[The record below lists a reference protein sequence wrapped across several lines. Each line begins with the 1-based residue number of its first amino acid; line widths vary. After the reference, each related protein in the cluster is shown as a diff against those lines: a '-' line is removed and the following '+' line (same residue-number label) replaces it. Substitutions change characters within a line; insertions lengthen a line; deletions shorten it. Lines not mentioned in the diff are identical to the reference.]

1 VQVARAAGARVVAI
15 DLHPHRLDA
24 ARAAGADTVVPA
36 GHGAAD
42 AVRQATG
49 GRGADV
55 VVDTVGHHGS
65 VLTSTDLVRKGGRIV
80 LVGYTAASADY
91 PPLPSERVV
100 LGQLTV
106 TGSRYVTRRELR
118 RAFDLV
124 ARGLV
129 RPVVAQELP
138 LERANEALAMVRE
151 DRVTGR
157 VVVRVAS

>member
-1 VQVARAAGARVVAI
+1 
-15 DLHPHRLDA
+15 
-24 ARAAGADTVVPA
+24 
-36 GHGAAD
+36 
-42 AVRQATG
+42 
-49 GRGADV
+49 
-55 VVDTVGHHGS
+55 
-65 VLTSTDLVRKGGRIV
+65 
-80 LVGYTAASADY
+80 
-91 PPLPSERVV
+91 VV